1 MKSMVDYFKQVLTRQ
16 SYLNKKNLETTTKL
30 LRLQKDNV
38 EMKEQMAQLSTTIS
52 NLTNLV
58 IMQFELMR

>member
-1 MKSMVDYFKQVLTRQ
+1 MKPMVDYFKQVLTRQ

-58 IMQFELMR
+58 IMKFELMR